1 MSDATAATPWR
12 TAEQGA
18 ARAQVGVKAI
28 YRAVDR
34 GELRAARIGGKRA
47 IRLRDE
53 WIDAWLEAAAPQESA
68 S

>member
-1 MSDATAATPWR
+1 MSDQPGSPWK

-18 ARAQVGVKAI
+18 ARAQEGVKQI

-34 GELRAARIGGKRA
+34 GDLRAARVGGKRS
-47 IRLRDE
+47 IRLKDE